1 MEIMQYVEPTL
12 AFLKSIYTWLLDMGI
27 PINVASFL
35 LGVVSCP
42 LLLFLRARRDTHWDN
57 SNMTNMYRLV
67 AHIAAHP
74 SDFGYMQ
81 YADGRKPFWYIKCDE
96 LSDVVN
102 SRPTNTQ
109 STPK

>member
-1 MEIMQYVEPTL
+1 MDIMQYVDPIWIFIKE
-12 AFLKSIYTWLLDMGI
+12 ACNWLLNSGL
-27 PINVASFL
+27 PINVSSFL
-35 LGVVSCP
+35 LGVICCP

-67 AHIAAHP
+67 AHLAAHP

-81 YADGRKPFWYIKCDE
+81 YSDGRKPFWYIKCDE

-102 SRPTNTQ
+102 ARPPELKN
-109 STPK
+109 K